1 MPMNGLCESTTT
13 LHDLSDAKGDQIR
26 AEQEAQRKQIF
37 AEHGFTE
44 SGKPVDV
51 EATKKELHIGEK
63 PAHMN
68 YTKLATVVR
77 DFNHKQEELYTSNVS
92 ADSNPSCPPK
102 SQKPSL

>member
-1 MPMNGLCESTTT
+1 MSITT
-13 LHDLSDAKGDQIR
+13 DDSS
-26 AEQEAQRKQIF
+26 AQVEIF

-63 PAHMN
+63 PSHMN

-77 DFNHKQEELYTSNVS
+77 DFNNKQEELYAANVG

-102 SQKPSL
+102 SKA